1 MRKALV
7 VLACL
12 FSNALPAYVQPR
24 AADPVDAMVRR
35 LERVLNDGDKAA
47 FPSLFDPSVS
57 GDSITQHEYD
67 LFFRGAVRTVL
78 FERSRGPLEGA
89 PVGDGF
95 RVVVEMFMETPGRA
109 RIVTAGLDIRR
120 PPGGDAA
127 SWRISSIDSMSAI
140 DGLHKLRLNTK
151 TPLAVRNLE
160 LRSEDAIVAM
170 QDGLLFRVE
179 CDDGV
184 TGMVLVGRGELRFSP
199 ASATERG
206 QLRIFAGTE
215 SLSAPFETAFV
226 RINPNDYAEQV
237 ATATLSDST
246 SDVRMARRAQDVF
259 NRQVTKS
266 FGVDVGDMSR
276 DSWHLLPAADDFLA
290 EVDTRR
296 FDTLTYLRSSQ
307 QAEDVSLFRRD
318 DRKTI
323 TAVPLGGETGGA
335 RAFLQRRLVARIRRA
350 RLRGHGVHRPPAPVH
365 PRSGPPLGPRPL
377 HGAVDDARAARGFTG
392 GHGGIERR
400 VRAAASA
407 APRRPEHDRR
417 QPAARA
423 AAGFGSH
430 ARDRVRRTDRI
441 AESRRRHGAEH
452 CAS

>member
-1 MRKALV
+1 MRPIRLTPWFAGSSVCSTTATRRPFLR
-7 VLACL
+7 C
-12 FSNALPAYVQPR
+12 SIPR
-24 AADPVDAMVRR
+24 YPRTT
-35 LERVLNDGDKAA
+35 
-47 FPSLFDPSVS
+47 
-57 GDSITQHEYD
+57 IIQHEYD
-67 LFFRGAVRTVL
+67 LFLRGAVRTVL

-89 PVGDGF
+89 PAGDGF

-120 PPGGDAA
+120 PRGGDAA

-140 DGLHKLRLNTK
+140 NGLYKLRLNTK
-151 TPLAVRNLE
+151 TPLVVRNLE
-160 LRSEDAIVAM
+160 LRSEDVIVAM
-170 QDGLLFRVE
+170 QEGSLFRVE

-226 RINPNDYAEQV
+226 RINPSDYAEQV
-237 ATATLSDST
+237 ATAALSDST
-246 SDVRMARRAQDVF
+246 SDVRMTRRAQDVF
-259 NRQVTKS
+259 NRQVLKS
-266 FGVDVGDMSR
+266 FGVDVGDMTR
-276 DSWHLLPAADDFLA
+276 DSWHLLPASDDFLA

-296 FDTLTYLRSSQ
+296 FDTLTYLRSNQ

-323 TAVPLGGETGGA
+323 TVYPSVAKLAARGRFYSDDTSREYDVLDYAVTASIDP
-335 RAFLQRRLVARIRRA
+335 QRQFIRGRA
-350 RLRGHGVHRPPAPVH
+350 RLSIRV
-365 PRSGPPLGPRPL
+365 RSTALST
-377 HGAVDDARAARGFTG
+377 HARAARGLTC
-392 GHGGIERR
+392 GHVGIERR
-400 VRAAASA
+400 IRAAASA

-423 AAGFGSH
+423 AAGFGSD
-430 ARDRVRRTDRI
+430 ARDRVRRAYRI

-452 CAS
+452 CVS